1 MIDQKILELSL
12 EKLSRAFD
20 EFISCCLDDKEN
32 PKAPIKKELMKA
44 RGFLPPY
51 CNLALSKGK
60 QK

>member
-1 MIDQKILELSL
+1 MEDEILILSL
-12 EKLSRAFD
+12 KKLSEAFN
-20 EFISCCLDDKEN
+20 EFISCCLDEFEN
-32 PKAPIKKELMKA
+32 PKSPTRKELMKA